1 MFIICDSSKHMQNT
15 CIVDAKR
22 LFLTNTFI
30 CNICGY
36 KNIQGTI
43 PAKHM
48 QVAQVITLQLS
59 PSHSSTGIDS
69 SFACNIANCK
79 YITFIGF
86 LWSVSWSVNGKLVKC
101 CYFLPGFGMFFT
113 SFHISH
119 LNIEHLLLKKQT
131 TVFSFRITAKVPKVP
146 LVA

>member
-22 LFLTNTFI
+22 LFPTNTYI

-36 KNIQGTI
+36 KNIQGRI

-79 YITFIGF
+79 SITFQWQIR
-86 LWSVSWSVNGKLVKC
+86 
-101 CYFLPGFGMFFT
+101 
-113 SFHISH
+113 HISLFLTRIWNVFH
-119 LNIEHLLLKKQT
+119 LFSHFPPEYRAPPSQKANHCLFFPDHCQSPKGPSCRLRFHLEVEK
-131 TVFSFRITAKVPKVP
+131 
-146 LVA
+146 